1 MGHKSPKGILIL
13 TQESKFLGEKWK
25 GNIQIAYEKYVTWL
39 LVNRFSGHGF
49 LEKSHVSYGSMLI
62 WLHAHMAP
70 CSLWLHAHYGSMLI
84 WLHAHMAPCS
94 LWLHAHMAP
103 CSLWCPMLSENA
115 TLAGAAPG
123 ITHMSAA
130 YVPTHSA
137 WFRES
142 VEESRLRWQC
152 KFYKKQGWS

>member
-70 CSLWLHAHYGSMLI
+70 CSLWLHAH
-84 WLHAHMAPCS
+84 
-94 LWLHAHMAP
+94 MAP

-142 VEESRLRWQC
+142 VEESRLR
-152 KFYKKQGWS
+152 